1 MEVKVEKLGK
11 VSFVVKSR
19 GHMVVSDQPE
29 FNGGSDVGMTPPEL
43 LLAFL
48 GTCIGYYAAEFLAA
62 RNLPSEGLEIEVEGE
77 VVRNPARIGRI
88 EVRLTV
94 AADLDEKLL
103 QTLMRTLSHCPIH
116 NTLTH
121 PPELQ
126 IHLETHATVAG

>member
-1 MEVKVEKLGK
+1 MEVKIEKLGK

-43 LLAFL
+43 LLASL

-62 RNLPSEGLEIEVEGE
+62 RDLPSDGLEIQVEGE

-94 AADLDEKLL
+94 PADLDKKHQE
-103 QTLMRTLSHCPIH
+103 TLMRTLSHCPIH

-121 PPELQ
+121 PAEVQ
-126 IHLETHATVAG
+126 IQVESHATLAA